1 MDPLLGTGLS
11 SAAAEELLLRVHP
24 PEKRAEVP
32 PEDLA
37 KCGRQL
43 GEEQLRRK
51 PALFHRVRLLP
62 DKRLVQQWFDKAKP
76 CQCKR
81 PGCCGGVQWSSRAEK
96 HLGREGM
103 IMQIDSNDDTVLV
116 ETSGICECKIW
127 YPRLAVVPVYDP
139 DLEEEPQFNVNDH
152 VECKMQILD
161 RLERT
166 VFLTTG
172 FG

>member
-1 MDPLLGTGLS
+1 
-11 SAAAEELLLRVHP
+11 
-24 PEKRAEVP
+24 
-32 PEDLA
+32 
-37 KCGRQL
+37 
-43 GEEQLRRK
+43 
-51 PALFHRVRLLP
+51 
-62 DKRLVQQWFDKAKP
+62 
-76 CQCKR
+76 
-81 PGCCGGVQWSSRAEK
+81 
-96 HLGREGM
+96 M

-172 FG
+172 FGVVSRVVSDWDRDRSVLTPRSGWEPGVVKEVLWLKGQRCGPVPYTVVLDNGTSIFVPLVSLIRPSGGVSSPAL